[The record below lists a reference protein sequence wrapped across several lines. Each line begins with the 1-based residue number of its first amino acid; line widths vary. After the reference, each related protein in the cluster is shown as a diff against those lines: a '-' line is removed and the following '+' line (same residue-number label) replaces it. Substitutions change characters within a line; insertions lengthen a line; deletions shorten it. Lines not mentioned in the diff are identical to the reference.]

1 VSEAVSGAAM
11 SRAPRPSGGALDTH
25 IVIERHG
32 FRLDAALAVA
42 PGEVVALMGP
52 SGAGKSTLLAAI
64 AGLVRMR
71 SGRVRIDGSD
81 VAGSHP
87 VAPHRRGVVLLGQ
100 DPRLFPHLSAADNIA
115 FGMRAHGLSRH
126 AARAEARAWL
136 DRVGLDGFDA
146 RRPAELSGGQQQRV
160 ALARALAT
168 APRVLL
174 LDEPLTAL
182 DPETAGGIRTLLAEQ
197 LRAADATALV
207 VTHDALDAASLA
219 SRLVMLERGAVTQ
232 TGTVREVLTTP
243 ATRFAAAVAGTNRLV
258 GVASRGRWTTG
269 SERTPVVLPTDDGP
283 SRRAAAHDGALLAAF
298 VRPADVV
305 LEPSDAPEP
314 RETRPRETS
323 PPRTGEWYA
332 RIVRLDHTPGGAR
345 VHTADPPVAVD
356 VSADAV
362 AALGLA
368 PGMAVRLQVD
378 AAKVRFAAV

>member
-1 VSEAVSGAAM
+1 MMSGTHT
-11 SRAPRPSGGALDTH
+11 PSGGALDAH
-25 IVIERHG
+25 VVIDRHG
-32 FRLDAALAVA
+32 FRLDVALTVA

-64 AGLVRMR
+64 AGLLRMR
-71 SGRVRIDGSD
+71 SGHVRIDGGD
-81 VAGSHP
+81 MAGSHP

-115 FGMRAHGLSRH
+115 FGMRAHGMSRH
-126 AARAEARAWL
+126 AARAEAQAWL
-136 DRVGLDGFDA
+136 DRVGLDGFGG

-182 DPETAGGIRTLLAEQ
+182 DPETAGGIRALLAEQ
-197 LRAADATALV
+197 LRAAAATALV

-232 TGTVREVLTTP
+232 TGAVREVLTTP
-243 ATRFAAAVAGTNRLV
+243 ATRFAAAVAGTNRLE

-269 SERTPVVLPTDDGP
+269 SERTPVVLHTDDEA
-283 SRRAAAHDGALLAAF
+283 SRRAAAHDGAPLAAF

-305 LEPSDAPEP
+305 LELPDASEP
-314 RETRPRETS
+314 RVTRP
-323 PPRTGEWYA
+323 PGTGEWPA

-356 VSADAV
+356 VSPDAV

-368 PGMAVRLQVD
+368 PGMAVRLRVE
-378 AAKVRFAAV
+378 ASMVRFAAV